1 MADRRARA
9 VMSRDR
15 RWKQRSGSGMIGKV
29 LAVLA
34 TIGIAGALWVAF
46 KPGTTPSAP
55 PLAFPQFVAEVET
68 AFPEALSGYTRAH
81 GGQLLDGRD
90 VPVSVRLL
98 LPSNALRS
106 AGAAPDALTRLS
118 APFVGAERAISG
130 KEMGARIARL
140 AALALPAGVSS
151 CYMYSAGMSK
161 GITTSDNRKL
171 RVTPLDIMFIP
182 EC

>member
-1 MADRRARA
+1 MTIAIRLPALRRAPRYERRPRVMADRRARA

-34 TIGIAGALWVAF
+34 TIAIAGALWVAF
-46 KPGTTPSAP
+46 KPETTPSAP

-118 APFVGAERAISG
+118 APFVGWRPSPCPPGYRVAICTVPVCRRASPPPT
-130 KEMGARIARL
+130 IA
-140 AALALPAGVSS
+140 S
-151 CYMYSAGMSK
+151 C
-161 GITTSDNRKL
+161 
-171 RVTPLDIMFIP
+171 V
-182 EC
+182 